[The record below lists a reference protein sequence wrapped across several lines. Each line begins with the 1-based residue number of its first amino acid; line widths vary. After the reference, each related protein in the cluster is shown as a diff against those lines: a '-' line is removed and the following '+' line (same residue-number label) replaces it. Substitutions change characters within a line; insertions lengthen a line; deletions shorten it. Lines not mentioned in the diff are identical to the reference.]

1 MEREDGAEAAE
12 GCQKELAACP
22 KAVLAHIGLGWAVG
36 NPLAALGHKV
46 ERGGALSLELLIHG
60 DYSTLQVTPCGP
72 VGKEPAA
79 PLEALPWMCQ
89 PRSRSKQHF
98 YAIRNA
104 FHVKSG
110 CAFQNGG
117 LQSSREF
124 PQLRSPTSNVLPQLC
139 NHSKVGK
146 SLQCVSPKGKTGT
159 CF

>member
-12 GCQKELAACP
+12 GCQKKLAACP

-46 ERGGALSLELLIHG
+46 EREGALSLELLIHG
-60 DYSTLQVTPCGP
+60 DYGTLQVTPCGP

-79 PLEALPWMCQ
+79 PLEALPRMSQ
-89 PRSRSKQHF
+89 PRGRSKQHF

-110 CAFQNGG
+110 CAVQNGG
-117 LQSSREF
+117 FRAAGSFLSSVH
-124 PQLRSPTSNVLPQLC
+124 QLL
-139 NHSKVGK
+139 
-146 SLQCVSPKGKTGT
+146 T
-159 CF
+159 CCHNCAII